1 MLIASTII
9 GLKNKIRPTPFMKV
23 KSYSLIVYLLG
34 ISALLISCSNS
45 GAQGPRQAQQ
55 PQSYPVLD
63 LEPHSVTLSSSY
75 PATLEG
81 VQTIKI
87 RPRVPGF
94 IVEIP
99 VNEGDLVEKGEV
111 LFKLNDEEYR
121 QQVQTAK
128 VEVGRAKNQL
138 QRLTPLA
145 KQGIISEYNLK
156 TAKLNLQAAEAALA
170 TAKQNLSYT
179 TIKSPVDGVLGAIPY
194 DIGSLVNSTIPTP
207 LTTVSSISE
216 MYAYFSMSER
226 ELLEMTL
233 SVADEG
239 GNKTLQQL
247 IKEMPDVRFVL
258 ANDKLYNHK
267 GNLELASGLINTSTG
282 SAYFRA
288 EFPNP
293 QQILRSG
300 GSGNVLIPIHLDS
313 AIVIPKSAT
322 YEIQKKRFVYTA
334 TDSNTVESTEIQIL
348 PQSSKRLFVVTD
360 GLDAGTTII
369 TAGLGTLRDGAKIKP
384 QPIDA
389 DSLYRVLSIN

>member
-1 MLIASTII
+1 M
-9 GLKNKIRPTPFMKV
+9 KI
-23 KSYSLIVYLLG
+23 KSYSLIAYLLG
-34 ISALLISCSNS
+34 ISTLIISCSNS
-45 GAQGPRQAQQ
+45 GAQNPRQAQQ
-55 PQSYPVLD
+55 PQPYPVL
-63 LEPHSVTLSSSY
+63 EVSARSIILSSSY

-81 VQTIKI
+81 VQTIQI

-128 VEVGRAKNQL
+128 VEVGRAKNEL
-138 QRLTPLA
+138 QRVTPLA

-156 TAKLNLQAAEAALA
+156 TAKLNLQAAEAALV

-179 TIKSPVDGVLGAIPY
+179 TIKSPVDGVLGTIPY
-194 DIGSLVNSTIPTP
+194 DIGSLVNSTITTP
-207 LTTVSSISE
+207 LTTVSSIAK

-233 SVADEG
+233 AVADEG
-239 GNKTLQQL
+239 GNKTLQQM
-247 IKEMPDVRFVL
+247 IKEMPPVSFIM
-258 ANDKLYNHK
+258 ANNQLYVHS

-300 GSGNVLIPIHLDS
+300 GTGNVLIPIYVDS

-322 YEIQKKRFVYTA
+322 YEIQDKRFVYTL
-334 TDSNTVESTEIQIL
+334 TDSNTVEGTEIETL
-348 PQSSKRLFVVTD
+348 PQSTEKLFVVTD
-360 GLDAGTTII
+360 GLNAGNAII
-369 TAGLGTLRDGAKIKP
+369 TTGMGRLSDGVKIIP
-384 QPIDA
+384 QPVNA
-389 DSLYRVLSIN
+389 DSLFNILTVN